1 MQVRIIFL
9 LSDFGT
15 SDTYVAQ
22 MKAAVLGTAPVG
34 TSIVDLTHDI
44 EAGSVME
51 GAFHLYASLRA
62 IPPGSVVVAVVDPG
76 VGTERHGVVCEVD
89 GIFFVGPDN
98 GIFSLLPVNRAWKLP
113 RLPADSSATFHGRD
127 LFAPAGARLLINPGW
142 VNSLESID
150 PEVLVSSEIRP
161 PEETEEGCHVTVAH
175 IDRFGNVVLWL
186 SPSDADGFHPS
197 EIILPA
203 GEIVSVTRART
214 YGDRKGLVFLAGSQ
228 GCMELAF
235 SRGKASS
242 ILGVSAGD
250 RIFLSRGIR

>member
-1 MQVRIIFL
+1 MQVRILFL
-9 LSDFGT
+9 LSDFGI

-22 MKAAVLGTAPVG
+22 MKAAVLGTVPAG

-51 GAFHLYASLRA
+51 GAFHLYASLQA

-98 GIFSLLPVNRAWKLP
+98 GIFSLLPVNKAWKLP
-113 RLPADSSATFHGRD
+113 RLPADASATFHGRD
-127 LFAPAGARLLINPGW
+127 LFAPAGARLLTDPGW
-142 VNSLESID
+142 VKSLGSID
-150 PEVLVSSEIRP
+150 PGTLVSSEIRP
-161 PEETEEGCHVTVAH
+161 PEENEEGCHATVAH

-186 SPSDADGFHPS
+186 STSDADGFRPS
-197 EIILPA
+197 EIRLPA
-203 GEIVSVTRART
+203 GGIVPVTRAGT
-214 YGDRKGLVFLAGSQ
+214 YGNRQGLLFLAGSQ

-235 SRGKASS
+235 SGGKASS

-250 RIFLSRGIR
+250 RIFLKRSIR